1 MQSKNT
7 PLPNHLNQQKCNM
20 GGRIYRNEETAGIL
34 ELPEIG
40 RLHIGKKQA
49 GQNGKEYPVSVD
61 YFIPSGKYAELFTQA
76 LGEKPGT
83 IQVVFPTDEPEK
95 VCNERYEYRDNSG
108 ALVARGDGR
117 VFEIWDGKRYAPYSV
132 DQYPDIM
139 QQIATN
145 NPTKR
150 GPDNWDIVLTLRFIV
165 PAVRGIVGVWQF
177 STKGRASSIRNIRE
191 SFDGVQM
198 MRGTVTQTVFDLSV
212 QFAKS
217 NKPGVN
223 SRYPVVS
230 LVANDNRIS
239 EIKQAMAPEQNLALL
254 MAGNDK

>member
-1 MQSKNT
+1 MS
-7 PLPNHLNQQKCNM
+7 
-20 GGRIYRNEETAGIL
+20 GRIYRSEETAGIL

-49 GQNGKEYPVSVD
+49 GQNGREYPVSVD
-61 YFIPSGKYAELFTQA
+61 YFIPSGKYAGLFTAA
-76 LGEKPGT
+76 LGEKPAT
-83 IQVVFPTDEPEK
+83 IQVVFPSDDAVK
-95 VCNERYEYRDNSG
+95 VCNERYEYRDDKG

-117 VFEIWDGKRYAPYSV
+117 DFQIWDGQKYAPYSV
-132 DQYPDIM
+132 DKYPDIM
-139 QQIATN
+139 RQVAAN

-150 GPDNWDIVLTLRFIV
+150 GADNWDIVLTLRFIV
-165 PAVRGIVGVWQF
+165 PAVRGVVGVWQF
-177 STKGRASSIRNIRE
+177 STKGRASSVKNIRE

-230 LVANDNRIS
+230 LVANDNRIA
-239 EIKQAMAPEQNLALL
+239 EIQQSLAPEKNLGLL
-254 MAGNDK
+254 LAGTEK

>member
-1 MQSKNT
+1 
-7 PLPNHLNQQKCNM
+7 M
-20 GGRIYRNEETAGIL
+20 GGRIVRNEPDAAIL

-49 GQNGKEYPVSVD
+49 GHNGREYPVSVD
-61 YFIPSGKYAELFTQA
+61 YFIPSGKYAGMFTAA
-76 LGEKPGT
+76 LGERPQT
-83 IQVVFPTDEPEK
+83 IQVIFPDDSPEK
-95 VCNERYEYRDNSG
+95 VCNERYEYRDDKG

-139 QQIATN
+139 EQVAAK

-150 GPDNWDIVLTLRFIV
+150 GADNWDVALTLRFIV
-165 PAVRGIVGVWQF
+165 PAVRGVVGVWQF
-177 STKGRASSIRNIRE
+177 STKGRASSIKNIRN

-198 MRGTVTQTVFDLSV
+198 MRGTVCQTVFDLSV

-223 SRYPVVS
+223 SRYPVVT
-230 LVANDNRIS
+230 LVANDNRVD
-239 EIKQAMAPEQNLALL
+239 EIRAMLAPEQTTKNLLL
-254 MAGNDK
+254 SE

>member
-1 MQSKNT
+1 MT
-7 PLPNHLNQQKCNM
+7 
-20 GGRIYRNEETAGIL
+20 GRIIRNEAGASVL

-49 GQNGKEYPVSVD
+49 GQNGREYPVSVD
-61 YFIPSGKYAELFTQA
+61 YFIPAGKYAGMFTAA
-76 LGEKPGT
+76 LGEKPQT
-83 IQVVFPTDEPEK
+83 IQIIFPDDNPEK
-95 VCNERYEYRDNSG
+95 VCNERYEYRDDKG

-117 VFEIWDGKRYAPYSV
+117 VFEIWDGKKYAPYSV
-132 DQYPDIM
+132 EKYPDIM
-139 QQIATN
+139 DQIIAK

-150 GPDNWDIVLTLRFIV
+150 GTDNWDVALTLRFIV
-165 PAVRGIVGVWQF
+165 PAVRGVVGVWQF
-177 STKGRASSIRNIRE
+177 STKGAASSIKNIRN
-191 SFDGVQM
+191 SFDGVQL

-230 LVANDNRIS
+230 LVANDTRIE
-239 EIKQAMAPEQNLALL
+239 EIRKMIAPENSTKNLLL
-254 MAGNDK
+254 SE

>member
-1 MQSKNT
+1 
-7 PLPNHLNQQKCNM
+7 M
-20 GGRIYRNEETAGIL
+20 GGRIVRNEPDAAIL

-49 GQNGKEYPVSVD
+49 GQNGREYPVSVD
-61 YFIPSGKYAELFTQA
+61 YFIPSGKYAGMFTAA
-76 LGEKPGT
+76 LGERPQT
-83 IQVVFPTDEPEK
+83 IQVIFPDDSPEK
-95 VCNERYEYRDNSG
+95 VCNERYEYRDDKG

-139 QQIATN
+139 EQVAAK
-145 NPTKR
+145 NPTNR
-150 GPDNWDIVLTLRFIV
+150 GADNWDVALTLRFIV
-165 PAVRGIVGVWQF
+165 PAVRGVVGVWQF
-177 STKGRASSIRNIRE
+177 STKGRASSIKNIRN

-198 MRGTVTQTVFDLSV
+198 MRGTVCQTVFDLSV

-223 SRYPVVS
+223 SRYPVVT
-230 LVANDNRIS
+230 LVANDNRVD
-239 EIKQAMAPEQNLALL
+239 EIRAMLAPEQTRKNLLL
-254 MAGNDK
+254 SE

>member
-1 MQSKNT
+1 MT
-7 PLPNHLNQQKCNM
+7 
-20 GGRIYRNEETAGIL
+20 GRIYRPEQGAAIL

-40 RLHIGKKQA
+40 RLHIGKKQM

-61 YFIPSGKYAELFTQA
+61 YFIPAGKYAGMFTQA
-76 LGEKPGT
+76 LGEKPQT
-83 IQVVFPTDEPEK
+83 IQVIFPDDSPEK
-95 VCNERYEYRDNSG
+95 VCNERYEFRDDKG
-108 ALVARGDGR
+108 ALVAKGDGR
-117 VFEIWDGKRYAPYSV
+117 TFEIWDGKKYVPYSV
-132 DQYPDIM
+132 DAYPDIM
-139 QQIATN
+139 DQIAKN

-150 GPDNWDIVLTLRFIV
+150 GADNWDIVLTLRFIV

-177 STKGRASSIRNIRE
+177 STKGKASSIRNIRE

-217 NKPGVN
+217 NKPNTN

-230 LVANDNRIS
+230 LVANDTRLS
-239 EIKQAMAPEQNLALL
+239 EIQKMLQPTDSTKNLLLPE
-254 MAGNDK
+254 

>member
-1 MQSKNT
+1 
-7 PLPNHLNQQKCNM
+7 M
-20 GGRIYRNEETAGIL
+20 GGRIVRNEPDAAIL

-49 GQNGKEYPVSVD
+49 GQNGREYPVSVD
-61 YFIPSGKYAELFTQA
+61 YFIPSGKYAGMFTAA
-76 LGEKPGT
+76 LGERPQT
-83 IQVVFPTDEPEK
+83 IQVIFPDDSPEK
-95 VCNERYEYRDNSG
+95 VCNERYEYRDDKG

-139 QQIATN
+139 EQVAAK

-150 GPDNWDIVLTLRFIV
+150 GADNWDVALTLRFIV
-165 PAVRGIVGVWQF
+165 PAVRGVVGVWQF
-177 STKGRASSIRNIRE
+177 STKGRASSIENIRN

-198 MRGTVTQTVFDLSV
+198 MRGTVCQTVFDLSV

-223 SRYPVVS
+223 SRYPVVT
-230 LVANDNRIS
+230 LVANDNRVD
-239 EIKQAMAPEQNLALL
+239 EIRAMLAPEQTTKNLLL
-254 MAGNDK
+254 SE

>member
-1 MQSKNT
+1 
-7 PLPNHLNQQKCNM
+7 M
-20 GGRIYRNEETAGIL
+20 GGRIIRPEQGAGKL

-61 YFIPSGKYAELFTQA
+61 YFIPSGKYAGMFTQA
-76 LGEKPGT
+76 LGEKPAT
-83 IQVVFPTDEPEK
+83 IQVIFPDDDPAK
-95 VCNERYEYRDNSG
+95 VCNERYEYRDDRG
-108 ALVARGDGR
+108 ALVARGDGHI
-117 VFEIWDGKRYAPYSV
+117 FEIWNGKIYAPYSV
-132 DQYPDIM
+132 DTYPDIM
-139 QQIATN
+139 AQIEKN

-150 GPDNWDIVLTLRFIV
+150 GAENWDIVLTLRFIV

-177 STKGRASSIRNIRE
+177 STKGKASSVKNIRE
-191 SFDGVQM
+191 SFDGVRM

-217 NKPGVN
+217 NKPGVS

-230 LVANDNRIS
+230 LVANDNRVNDIR
-239 EIKQAMAPEQNLALL
+239 AMLMPEQSTKNLLL
-254 MAGNDK
+254 SE

>member
-1 MQSKNT
+1 MTS
-7 PLPNHLNQQKCNM
+7 
-20 GGRIYRNEETAGIL
+20 GRIYRPEQAPGIL

-40 RLHIGKKQA
+40 RLHIGKKQS
-49 GQNGKEYPVSVD
+49 GQNGREYPVSVD
-61 YFIPSGKYAELFTQA
+61 YFIPAGKYAGMFTAA
-76 LGEKPGT
+76 LGDKPAT
-83 IQVVFPTDEPEK
+83 IQIIFPDDSPEK
-95 VCNERYEYRDNSG
+95 VCNERYEYRDDKG

-117 VFEIWDGKRYAPYSV
+117 IFEIWNGERYAPYSV
-132 DQYPDIM
+132 DAYPDIM
-139 QQIATN
+139 AQIERN

-150 GPDNWDIVLTLRFIV
+150 GSDNWDIVLTLRFIV

-177 STKGRASSIRNIRE
+177 STKGRASSIKNIRE
-191 SFDGVQM
+191 SFDGVKL

-230 LVANDNRIS
+230 LVANDNRVNDIR
-239 EIKQAMAPEQNLALL
+239 AMLSPEQTTRNLLL
-254 MAGNDK
+254 SE

>member
-1 MQSKNT
+1 
-7 PLPNHLNQQKCNM
+7 M
-20 GGRIYRNEETAGIL
+20 GGRIVRNEPDAAIL

-49 GQNGKEYPVSVD
+49 GQNGREYPVSVD
-61 YFIPSGKYAELFTQA
+61 YFIPSGKYAGMFTAA
-76 LGEKPGT
+76 LGERPQT
-83 IQVVFPTDEPEK
+83 IQVIFPDDSPEK
-95 VCNERYEYRDNSG
+95 VCNERYEYRDDKG

-139 QQIATN
+139 EQVAAK

-150 GPDNWDIVLTLRFIV
+150 GADNWDVALTLRFIV
-165 PAVRGIVGVWQF
+165 PAVRGVVGVWQF
-177 STKGRASSIRNIRE
+177 STKGRASSIKNIRN

-198 MRGTVTQTVFDLSV
+198 MRGTVCQTVFDLSV

-223 SRYPVVS
+223 SRYPVVT
-230 LVANDNRIS
+230 LVANDTRIE
-239 EIKQAMAPEQNLALL
+239 EIRKMIAPEQTTKNLLL
-254 MAGNDK
+254 SE

>member
-1 MQSKNT
+1 
-7 PLPNHLNQQKCNM
+7 M
-20 GGRIYRNEETAGIL
+20 GGRIVRNEPDAAIL

-49 GQNGKEYPVSVD
+49 GQNGREYPVSVD
-61 YFIPSGKYAELFTQA
+61 YFIPSGKYAGMFTAA
-76 LGEKPGT
+76 LGERPQT
-83 IQVVFPTDEPEK
+83 IQVIFPDDSPEK
-95 VCNERYEYRDNSG
+95 VCNERYEYRDDNG
-108 ALVARGDGR
+108 ALVSRGDGR

-139 QQIATN
+139 EQVAAK

-150 GPDNWDIVLTLRFIV
+150 GADNWDVALTLRFIV
-165 PAVRGIVGVWQF
+165 PAVRGVVGVWQF
-177 STKGRASSIRNIRE
+177 STKGRASSIKNIRN

-198 MRGTVTQTVFDLSV
+198 MRGTVCQTVFDLSV

-230 LVANDNRIS
+230 LVANDNRVD
-239 EIKQAMAPEQNLALL
+239 EIRAMLAPEQTTKNLLL
-254 MAGNDK
+254 SE